1 MVTESEIVSKVK
13 AIMNEIGEESNPSLL
28 DEDTIKIDEYIKKC
42 IGDALSLII
51 LNSERRGINPKKD
64 SSIKPVSNNDG
75 TGYIVLPSD
84 FVRLLAF
91 KMEGWNRTVSKT
103 FPIDSEEAKQQSNLY
118 TRGGKN
124 KPVCVLSYSP
134 EGEKILEYY
143 SLGSEEEHTISQ
155 FVYEAAYDSETGIN
169 VSSSDPIF
177 YALCYM
183 TASLVYSIFEN
194 PNTAK
199 EMQTIA
205 INYINNAIPH

>member
-1 MVTESEIVSKVK
+1 MVTENEIVSKVK
-13 AIMNEIGEESNPSLL
+13 AIMNEIGEDTNSSLL
-28 DEDTIKIDEYIKKC
+28 DEDTIKIDEYIKSC

-51 LNSERRGINPKKD
+51 LNSGIKSINPKKD
-64 SSIKPVSNNDG
+64 TGTKANKNDDG
-75 TGYIVLPSD
+75 SGYIILPDD
-84 FVRLLAF
+84 FVKLLAF
-91 KMEGWNRTVSKT
+91 KMNGWKRAVSVAY
-103 FPIDSEEAKQQSNLY
+103 PLDSEEAKRQANIY
-118 TRGGKN
+118 TRGGEN
-124 KPVCVLSYSP
+124 KPICLLSYSP

-143 SLGSEEEHTISQ
+143 SLGSEADHTISL
-155 FVYEAAYDSETGIN
+155 FVYEAAYDSESGIN

-183 TASLVYSIFEN
+183 AASLVYSIFEN